1 MKGPSTIWVW
11 IIFVFI
17 FLGLSCFHFI
27 QSGKKINE
35 FQAPERPLS
44 GMGYIKTLG
53 SDIDEPLRN
62 FIEGFNS
69 YVDKYNKTSSSQNI
83 LAALGYL
90 AAALT
95 AIFSLWLAKYGS

>member
-17 FLGLSCFHFI
+17 FFGLSCFHFI
-27 QSGKKINE
+27 QSGKKMNK

-44 GMGYIKTLG
+44 DMGHITILG
-53 SDIDEPLRN
+53 SDIDKPLGN

-95 AIFSLWLAKYGS
+95 AFFSMWLAKYGS